1 MLYHALRSLATL
13 KAYQAE
19 YDMLQALLGQSFYRR
34 GSRAKWYERRAIIEM
49 TYLSKTDGE
58 KRGQEVLWRAMNG
71 VKEALLDEDTGIG
84 MTLYAL
90 EGCS

>member
-1 MLYHALRSLATL
+1 MLSHALRSLATL

-19 YDMLQALLGQSFYRR
+19 YEILQALLGQSFYRR

-49 TYLSKTDGE
+49 MYLSKTDGE
-58 KRGQEVLWRAMNG
+58 KRDQDILWRAMNG

-84 MTLYAL
+84 MTLYTL
-90 EGCS
+90 KGCS